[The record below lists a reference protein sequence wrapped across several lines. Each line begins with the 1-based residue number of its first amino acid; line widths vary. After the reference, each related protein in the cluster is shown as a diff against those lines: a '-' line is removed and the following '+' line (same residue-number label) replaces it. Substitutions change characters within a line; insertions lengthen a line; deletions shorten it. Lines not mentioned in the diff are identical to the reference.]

1 MDLRTSDGGWKAT
14 ARAVRHVVRRTRS
27 RLRRQ
32 SVILLYHRVAE
43 GVSDPWSLCVS
54 PANFAAQLAVLAARG
69 VRTLDALVDDLAQE
83 RRPRAAVVTFD
94 DGYADVATTAL
105 PALRTHGVPAT
116 LFVTTGPV
124 VEGGEFWW
132 DELER
137 IVLDPPSLPDA
148 LDVPI
153 GSGRFAWSFG
163 ADGDRRALYRA
174 LHLRLGRLPGAAR
187 ASALAALRA
196 WAGVD
201 AASRD
206 THRPLAPDELRA
218 IAREP
223 SMTIGAHT
231 VSHSY
236 LGSLPDDEQAREI
249 AESKRT
255 LETLVGRAIDHFSY
269 PHGDHELR
277 TIGLVR
283 AAGFRVACGS
293 ACGPVASGVDR
304 FDLPRV
310 EVPNLAGA
318 AFARWLDEW
327 VG

>member
-1 MDLRTSDGGWKAT
+1 MDLRARDGGWKAT
-14 ARAVRHVVRRTRS
+14 ARSVRHAVRRTRS

-54 PANFAAQLAVLAARG
+54 PANFAAHLAVLAARG
-69 VRTLDALVDDLAQE
+69 VRTLDALVDDLAHD
-83 RRPRAAVVTFD
+83 RRPRTAVVTFD

-105 PALRTHGVPAT
+105 PALRAHGVPAT

-137 IVLDPPSLPDA
+137 IVLAPSSLPDA
-148 LDVPI
+148 VDLPI
-153 GSGRFAWSFG
+153 GPERFAWSFA
-163 ADGDRRALYRA
+163 ADGDRRAFHRA
-174 LHLRLGRLPGAAR
+174 LHRRLGGLPGAAR
-187 ASALAALRA
+187 ASALAALRT

-201 AASRD
+201 AAARD
-206 THRPLAPDELRA
+206 THRPLAPDDLRA

-249 AESKRT
+249 TDSKRT
-255 LETLVGRAIDHFSY
+255 LETLVGRTIAHFSY
-269 PHGDHELR
+269 PHGDHEPR
-277 TIGLVR
+277 TMAHVR

-293 ACGPVASGVDR
+293 ACAPVARGVDH